1 MLHYIHQTAWYHQK
15 KLENPILPSYFAY
28 ILAVNVYYSSYL
40 LQISSVNLPSLEASL
55 ESLIPFVFIT
65 LAIVGLLLSSLG
77 MIVFLEFSPW
87 FFIPRI

>member
-1 MLHYIHQTAWYHQK
+1 
-15 KLENPILPSYFAY
+15 
-28 ILAVNVYYSSYL
+28 
-40 LQISSVNLPSLEASL
+40 VNLPFLEASL

-77 MIVFLEFSPW
+77 MIVLLEFSPW